1 MKIIIACEC
10 SGAVRDAF
18 IAKGHDAW
26 SCDFQDCE
34 SDPSRHLKCDVLS
47 ILNDGWDMMIAHP
60 PCTDLSVA
68 GARWFKEKRQ
78 NGSQQ
83 RSIDFFM
90 EFTKTKIEKV
100 CIENPVS
107 IMSKV
112 WRKPDQI
119 IQPWMFGDEASKKT
133 CLWLKNLPKLTP
145 TDIVGKGEM
154 ITYESGRT
162 MPKWYADAF
171 RLPKEER
178 SRLRSRTFPGIAK
191 AIADQWGAIDTLSII
206 KTANGG

>member
-1 MKIIIACEC
+1 MKILIACEC
-10 SGAVRDAF
+10 SGIVRDAF
-18 IAKGHDAW
+18 IARGHDAW
-26 SCDFQDCE
+26 SCDLQDCDR
-34 SDPSRHLKCDVLS
+34 SNSKHLKCDVLS
-47 ILNDGWDMMIAHP
+47 VINDGWDMMIAHP

-68 GARWFKEKRQ
+68 GARWFKEKIN

-83 RSIDFFM
+83 RSIEFFM
-90 EFTKTKIEKV
+90 EFTKTNIEKV

-107 IMSKV
+107 IMSTI

-133 CLWLKNLPKLTP
+133 CLWLKNLPLLKP
-145 TDIVGKGEM
+145 TNIVGKGEM
-154 ITYESGRT
+154 ITYASGRT

-178 SRLRSRTFPGIAK
+178 SKLRSRTFPGIAH
-191 AIADQWGAIDTLSII
+191 AIAAQWG
-206 KTANGG
+206 